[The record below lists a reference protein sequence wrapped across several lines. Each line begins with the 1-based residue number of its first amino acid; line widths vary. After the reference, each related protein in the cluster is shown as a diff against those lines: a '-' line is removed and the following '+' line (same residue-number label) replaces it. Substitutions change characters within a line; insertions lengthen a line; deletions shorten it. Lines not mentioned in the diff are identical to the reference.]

1 MRDSCH
7 SNHLVSWYSQLKS
20 AISDIEVKTISIE
33 CWKAEVEVWIR
44 LFDEGLMS

>member
-20 AISDIEVKTISIE
+20 AISDIEVKSFSIE
-33 CWKAEVEVWIR
+33 SWKAIVE
-44 LFDEGLMS
+44 E